1 MYKDNLISIGLTDNE
16 ADVYEWLLHNG
27 ERSAGDIIEG
37 TGLKRGNTYNI
48 LESLVQKQI
57 IVQTEK
63 NKIAHFKIENPNA
76 LLEYIDRNKEALEH
90 KRATIESIIPAL
102 ISKFNLSTNKPVVSY
117 YEGEAGIEYV
127 INDTLTSKTELLQ
140 YMDLDEI
147 HKHIK
152 DISKNYLENRLHRNI
167 NKRIITLDSDY
178 AREYYKNEKDLTV
191 VKFIDR
197 EQYRFDVSM
206 HIYDNKVSY
215 FSFANGKLIGVIIE
229 DSKIYDMHK
238 KIFLELFKKL

>member
-1 MYKDNLISIGLTDNE
+1 MYKDNLTSIGLTDNE
-16 ADVYEWLLHNG
+16 ANVYEWLLHNG
-27 ERSAGDIIEG
+27 EMSAGDIIDG
-37 TGLKRGNTYNI
+37 IGLKRGNTYNV
-48 LESLVQKQI
+48 LEALVQKQI
-57 IVQTEK
+57 IIQTEK
-63 NKIAHFKIENPNA
+63 NKIAHFKIDNPNA

-117 YEGEAGIEYV
+117 YEGENGIEYV
-127 INDTLTSKTELLQ
+127 INDTLTSNTELLQ

-152 DISKNYLENRLHRNI
+152 SISKNYLE
-167 NKRIITLDSDY
+167 KRVSRSISKKIITLDSEY
-178 AREYYKNEKDLTV
+178 ARNYYKDAKDLTET
-191 VKFIDR
+191 KFIER
-197 EQYRFDVSM
+197 GQYRFDVSM

-229 DSKIYDMHK
+229 DSKIYEMHK
-238 KIFLELFKKL
+238 KVFLELFKSI